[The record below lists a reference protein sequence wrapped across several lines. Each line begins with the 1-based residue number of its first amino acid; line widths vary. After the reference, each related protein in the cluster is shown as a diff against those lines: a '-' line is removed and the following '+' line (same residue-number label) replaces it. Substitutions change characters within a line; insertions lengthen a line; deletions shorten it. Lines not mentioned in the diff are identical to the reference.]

1 MANRSVGVVLAAL
14 LATARSRSLAHLPR
28 LRGGSDSPE
37 ISERLRGG
45 SDTPEISEHYELLVI
60 GGGSGGLACAK
71 EAAKLGASVCV
82 ADFVRPS
89 PRGTKWGLGGTC
101 VNVGCIPKKL
111 MHRAGLLGRV
121 LADDAPAF
129 GWAAADAAAT
139 HDWPTLVQSVQDHV
153 KSLNWGYR
161 STLQKAGVRYVN
173 RHARLGGGGGGD
185 GGARVVVLRDAKGSE
200 SAVSADHVVVAV
212 GGRPRAPADFAG
224 AEHCITSDDLFSLE
238 RPPKRVLVVGGGYVA
253 LESAGF
259 LRSLGCEVT
268 VLVRSE
274 ALRGFDAQCAALVV
288 DAIQA
293 EGTEVLTGCTPLDA
307 TAAAGGDAISV
318 RWKKCS
324 GDECELGGG
333 EFDTVL
339 LATGRA
345 ADTAGIGLEAA
356 GVELDDD
363 GCVRTHDE
371 ATAAPNIYALG
382 DVAADADAP
391 RAELTPVAARAGV
404 LLARRLFGGAA
415 ETLDV
420 SLVPT
425 AVFTP
430 LEYACIGMTE
440 EAAIAALGDDNVEVY
455 HSEYTPLEWT
465 VSARGSERCY
475 AKLICD
481 RTANDRVVGLHLVGE
496 NAGEIVQGFAVA
508 LRLGATYG
516 DFERTFGIHPTSAEE
531 LVSLPVTKRSGESP
545 EKTGC

>member
-1 MANRSVGVVLAAL
+1 MR
-14 LATARSRSLAHLPR
+14 R
-28 LRGGSDSPE
+28 LRGVAE
-37 ISERLRGG
+37 HRARGEG
-45 SDTPEISEHYELLVI
+45 HLGLVELLEERRRAQRHFGALALREERPHGAGGARGERGVVGGDRAEECGKGLLLREERRLAI
-60 GGGSGGLACAK
+60 GAEGEVAQRERRRAP
-71 EAAKLGASVCV
+71 AAGV
-82 ADFVRPS
+82 AAAQRVDERVE
-89 PRGTKWGLGGTC
+89 GLGGAHDGLGA
-101 VNVGCIPKKL
+101 VGFEGEVGEEI
-111 MHRAGLLGRV
+111 
-121 LADDAPAF
+121 
-129 GWAAADAAAT
+129 
-139 HDWPTLVQSVQDHV
+139 
-153 KSLNWGYR
+153 
-161 STLQKAGVRYVN
+161 
-173 RHARLGGGGGGD
+173 GD
-185 GGARVVVLRDAKGSE
+185 GGGARVVVLRDAKGSE

-307 TAAAGGDAISV
+307 TAAADGDAISV

-531 LVSLPVTKRSGESP
+531 LVSLTVTKRSGESP